1 MASYLVKEFDK
12 GAVIFREGDVGDAA
26 YLLQKGRVEVSKQAS
41 GRSKVL
47 AVLSPVSVFG
57 EMAVLLPD
65 LKRTA
70 TATALSRVKT
80 VMINKKSFDSFVERT
95 PNVIQSILSVL
106 VRRLKSSTERFIHS
120 SSIYHGLVLTIDI
133 LRQHAIEDVD
143 YMKLNKMLAD
153 AFSLDPKH
161 SKTYIDKLDKLGLV
175 KIWRNQDGVK
185 KIRIYE
191 QDHFVDHAL
200 KLLAEAKM
208 LDEEIPVNE
217 GISSI

>member
-1 MASYLVKEFDK
+1 MANYLVKEFDK

-80 VMINKKSFDSFVERT
+80 VMINKKSFDSFVEQT